1 MLIDSGPADY
11 KAERLSKTA
20 IDSFEEILKVNF
32 RSIKGFQTIIVLR
45 A

>member
-1 MLIDSGPADY
+1 MLIDSGPAGY
-11 KAERLSKTA
+11 KAERLSNTA